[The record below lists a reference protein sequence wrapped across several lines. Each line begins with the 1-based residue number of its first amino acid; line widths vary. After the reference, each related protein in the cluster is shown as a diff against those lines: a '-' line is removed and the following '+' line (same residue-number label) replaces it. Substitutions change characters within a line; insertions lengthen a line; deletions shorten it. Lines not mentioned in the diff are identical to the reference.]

1 MEVELNDKTYP
12 FIFKDD
18 AQINGEIEI
27 FLEDDDDI
35 PFIKSWVNQ
44 MYDQET
50 FKINPKVEFIKDI
63 KFTTTTQKGML
74 CACYP
79 ILRQNEKSVIIHF
92 DYKHIIW

>member
-1 MEVELNDKTYP
+1 
-12 FIFKDD
+12 
-18 AQINGEIEI
+18 
-27 FLEDDDDI
+27 
-35 PFIKSWVNQ
+35 